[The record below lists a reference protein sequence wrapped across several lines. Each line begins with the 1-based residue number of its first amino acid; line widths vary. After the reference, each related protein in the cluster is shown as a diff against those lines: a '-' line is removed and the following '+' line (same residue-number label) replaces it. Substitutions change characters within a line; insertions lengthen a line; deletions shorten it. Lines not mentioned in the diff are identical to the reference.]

1 MRGGLVRAR
10 DLLTRAAEQYDDPG
24 SPLRAAAAGAAVGGF
39 ASGAQWMR
47 LALEIL
53 RDRPCPPTAFNYQL
67 LGLIKYGLAA
77 GVALMWAVATYAWHA
92 LWLVPLAAVVFY
104 AVEAQMVFLFPLAL
118 DGSAR
123 PFVAARRWTR
133 LAGGTVAVMRVVIPL
148 ACTMLFGGLAGYGFL
163 RSWCL
168 GCLAVCLWYE
178 DLRNDP
184 PSDVGSWFPL
194 EWGASGPLLV
204 RHERVQLGLARP
216 LSVLYASDLHLGRRW
231 TRAVPGQL
239 VRAVYEAAPDL
250 ILLGGDL
257 VDNREGLPALQDC
270 VRELVEIAPV
280 QAVPGN
286 HDERAGLAEVR
297 AAVEAGGGQ
306 WLPDHPIEDPV
317 RIDGRI
323 VPAAHDGRLL
333 LCTHH
338 PGDFPTAAAAGYR
351 LVLAGHL
358 HGGQCVLAT
367 RRERLYPAA
376 WIYRW
381 HGLRFTEGGAVLLV
395 SRGAGD
401 TLPIRFN
408 CPREVILCALT

>member
-168 GCLAVCLWYE
+168 GCLAVC
-178 DLRNDP
+178 
-184 PSDVGSWFPL
+184 G
-194 EWGASGPLLV
+194 
-204 RHERVQLGLARP
+204 
-216 LSVLYASDLHLGRRW
+216 
-231 TRAVPGQL
+231 TRTSAM
-239 VRAVYEAAPDL
+239 
-250 ILLGGDL
+250 
-257 VDNREGLPALQDC
+257 
-270 VRELVEIAPV
+270 
-280 QAVPGN
+280 
-286 HDERAGLAEVR
+286 
-297 AAVEAGGGQ
+297 
-306 WLPDHPIEDPV
+306 
-317 RIDGRI
+317 
-323 VPAAHDGRLL
+323 
-333 LCTHH
+333 
-338 PGDFPTAAAAGYR
+338 
-351 LVLAGHL
+351 
-358 HGGQCVLAT
+358 T
-367 RRERLYPAA
+367 RRRTS
-376 WIYRW
+376 
-381 HGLRFTEGGAVLLV
+381 GLGSPWNGVPQARC
-395 SRGAGD
+395 SSD
-401 TLPIRFN
+401 TS
-408 CPREVILCALT
+408 ASSWG